1 MNLTNSF
8 GKSQRQNRL
17 CASIQCIAI
26 MLLTISLSYAQPM
39 NSNWKQEAETSL
51 QQFLTCASTSSD
63 KYQCSAY
70 IGEAIAKIYKLNNLY
85 SEKDGRYLLITE
97 LSKSTNEHNEWKL
110 LGHAYDQKVLM
121 EAQEYANANKAVIAV
136 YKTTTG
142 VGHIAVILPGSL
154 QYSGSWGFN
163 VPNSA
168 SFSFNE
174 PAKSYAG
181 KGLSYAFTKNMI
193 KDIELYS
200 SAY

>member
-1 MNLTNSF
+1 MNPTNPF
-8 GKSQRQNRL
+8 RKFRCLNLR
-17 CASIQCIAI
+17 CASIQFVAI
-26 MLLTISLSYAQPM
+26 MLLTIPVSYAQPM
-39 NSNWKQEAETSL
+39 SSNWKHEAETSL
-51 QQFLTCASTSSD
+51 QQFLNCANTSTD

-70 IGEAIAKIYKLNNLY
+70 IGEAIAKIYKLDNLY

-97 LSKSTNEHNEWKL
+97 LSKSMSEHGEWKL
-110 LGHAYDQKVLM
+110 LGHAYEQKVLV